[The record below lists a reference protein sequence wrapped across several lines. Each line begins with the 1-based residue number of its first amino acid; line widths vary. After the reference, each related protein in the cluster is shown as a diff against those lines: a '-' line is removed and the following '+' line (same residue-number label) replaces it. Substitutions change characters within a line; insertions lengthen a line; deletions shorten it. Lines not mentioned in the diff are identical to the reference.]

1 MGQESNAGE
10 PKVLILATLSGGYAG
25 ADSVGQAHAEY
36 ATNTYIL
43 PVVCPAMFPE
53 EFYIESFERGIDAIL
68 VMFSGTD
75 CPYKGG
81 AERTAQIINKDPGQR
96 AVGRDRAR
104 CCGDRCR
111 AFGAGSSFLTSGGEA
126 WLPEQLKLTRL
137 SSEAVSQGCNPR
149 STWPIKAIRWRWWRS
164 SPVSVAR

>member
-1 MGQESNAGE
+1 MGQEANAGE

-25 ADSVGQAHAEY
+25 ADSVGQAHTEY
-36 ATNTYIL
+36 ATNTYVL

-81 AERTAQIINKDPGQR
+81 AERTAQIINKVYPMMKERGIDTRRLRLVAICTVCTKPFLKEVTQVNELLDEIGPV
-96 AVGRDRAR
+96 AVEIA
-104 CCGDRCR
+104 
-111 AFGAGSSFLTSGGEA
+111 AG
-126 WLPEQLKLTRL
+126 P
-137 SSEAVSQGCNPR
+137 
-149 STWPIKAIRWRWWRS
+149 
-164 SPVSVAR
+164 SVQAPAS